1 VKLRILFTTF
11 ATAVALTI
19 AGTAFAQDKAA
30 IDKGM
35 KVYAA
40 KNCKLCHAIAGE
52 GQAKGPLDGVGTKLT
67 VEQIRAW
74 IVTPKEM
81 TEKMKANRKPAMPV
95 NSTLTKDDVEALV
108 AYMASLKKK

>member
-1 VKLRILFTTF
+1 MKLRMLFTMF

-19 AGTAFAQDKAA
+19 AGSAFAQDKAA

-35 KVYAA
+35 KLYATKMCSA
-40 KNCKLCHAIAGE
+40 CHSIAGK
-52 GQAKGPLDGVGTKLT
+52 GNAKGPLDEVGTKLT
-67 VEQIRAW
+67 ADQIRAW

-81 TEKMKANRKPAMPV
+81 TERMKADRKPAMPA